1 MKNYILPFVLASA
14 ATTAIAQTDKSR
26 PNIILILADDMGYS
40 DLGSYGSE
48 IRTPNLDRL
57 AAEGTRFSEFYNNSI
72 SAPTRASLITGQYQH
87 KAGVGYFANNLGLP
101 AYQGYINNESLTFAE
116 VLQQGG
122 YHTYLS
128 GKWHVSGREGGKE
141 VSQPWQRGFE
151 HSYNINNGSYFDQ
164 GDYIPANASAEQKAA
179 AEKRKRPYLKDG
191 LPVSLDPGSY
201 YATDLITDNAIDY
214 INGQN
219 GDKPFVLYLAYTAP
233 HWPLHALP
241 EDIARYKGVYD
252 EGWDVIRQRRF
263 EKQKQLG
270 LIPQDAV
277 LPDNEDNNYDWSK
290 LSYDRRKEWV
300 KKMEV
305 YAAMVDRLDQGV
317 GKVLDALKSKGL
329 DDNTLIIFLSDNGAP
344 AEDMVRWHD
353 GAQRN
358 SGPIGT
364 IGSSES
370 QSRNWSHLSNTPL
383 RAYKDYVYEGGIR
396 TPFIAWYP
404 GKVKAGRI
412 VRGAGHII
420 DLAPTFY
427 DLAGVSYPKEYN
439 GIKSNDL
446 HGKSLLPVLIQ
457 GREEVERDE
466 PLCWERAGNRAI
478 RQGKWKL
485 ESHWPNYTWEL
496 FDLEADPGET
506 RNVASRNHEVVSR
519 LSQAY
524 FRWAEENGVVDF
536 RYLESKEP
544 KSMKAFRQSKK
555 QDLST
560 EIPAQKLVK

>member
-1 MKNYILPFVLASA
+1 MLAASTTASA
-14 ATTAIAQTDKSR
+14 QANNSR

-40 DLGSYGSE
+40 DLGAYGSE

-57 AAEGTRFSEFYNNSI
+57 AAEGTRFCEFYNNSI
-72 SAPTRASLITGQYQH
+72 SAPTRASLLTGQFQH

-101 AYQGYINNESLTFAE
+101 AYQGYINKESLTFAE

-128 GKWHVSGREGGKE
+128 GKWHVSGRENGNE

-151 HSYNINNGSYFDQ
+151 HSYNVNNGSYFDQ
-164 GDYIPANASAEQKAA
+164 GDYLPDGATAEQKLTVS
-179 AEKRKRPYLKDG
+179 KRKRPYYKDG
-191 LPVSLDPGSY
+191 QPVSLDPGSY
-201 YATDLITDNAIDY
+201 YATDLITDNAVNY
-214 INGQN
+214 INEQT

-241 EDIARYKGVYD
+241 EDIAKYKGVYD
-252 EGWDVIRQRRF
+252 EGWDVIREKRF

-270 LIPQDAV
+270 IIPQNAV
-277 LPDNEDNNYDWSK
+277 LPDNEDNNYKWAS
-290 LSYDRRKEWV
+290 LSYDRRNEWV

-305 YAAMVDRLDQGV
+305 YAAMIDHLDQGV
-317 GKVLDALKSKGL
+317 GKVLDALKAKSL

-344 AEDMVRWHD
+344 AEDLIRWHN
-353 GAQRN
+353 GASRN

-383 RAYKDYVYEGGIR
+383 RAYKDFVYEGGIR
-396 TPFIAWYP
+396 TPFIAWFP
-404 GKVKAGRI
+404 KRIKAGRI
-412 VRGAGHII
+412 AQGTGHII

-427 DLAGVSYPKEYN
+427 DLAGISYPAEYN
-439 GIKSNDL
+439 GTKTNAL
-446 HGKSLLPVLIQ
+446 HGKSLLPVLTE
-457 GREEVERDE
+457 GKESVEREE
-466 PLCWERAGNRAI
+466 PLCWERAGNRAV

-485 ESHWPNYTWEL
+485 ESHWPNYSWEL
-496 FDLEADPGET
+496 FDLETDPGET
-506 RNVASRNHEVVSR
+506 RNVAARNHEVVSK

-524 FRWAEENGVVDF
+524 FKWAEDNGVVDF
-536 RYLESKEP
+536 RLLEKNEP
-544 KSMKAFRQSKK
+544 KMMKAFRQSMK
-555 QDLST
+555 QELTS
-560 EIPAQKLVK
+560 EVPANNIVK

>member
-1 MKNYILPFVLASA
+1 MKNYILPLMLAASTTASA
-14 ATTAIAQTDKSR
+14 QADNSR

-40 DLGSYGSE
+40 DLGAYGSE

-57 AAEGTRFSEFYNNSI
+57 AAEGTRFCEFYNNSI
-72 SAPTRASLITGQYQH
+72 SAPTRASLLTGQFQH

-128 GKWHVSGREGGKE
+128 GKWHVSGRENGNE

-151 HSYNINNGSYFDQ
+151 HSYNVNNGSYFDQ
-164 GDYIPANASAEQKAA
+164 GDYLPDGATAEQKLAVS
-179 AEKRKRPYLKDG
+179 KRKRPYYKDG
-191 LPVSLDPGSY
+191 QPVSLDPGSY
-201 YATDLITDNAIDY
+201 YATDLITDNAVNY
-214 INGQN
+214 INEQT

-233 HWPLHALP
+233 HWPLHAQP
-241 EDIARYKGVYD
+241 EDIAKYKGVYD
-252 EGWDVIRQRRF
+252 EGWDVIREKRF

-270 LIPQDAV
+270 IIPQNAV
-277 LPDNEDNNYDWSK
+277 LPDNEDNNYKWAS
-290 LSYDRRKEWV
+290 LSYDRRNEWV

-305 YAAMVDRLDQGV
+305 YAAMIDRLDQGV
-317 GKVLDALKSKGL
+317 GKVLNALKAKSL

-344 AEDMVRWHD
+344 AEDLIRWHN
-353 GAQRN
+353 GASRN

-383 RAYKDYVYEGGIR
+383 RAYKDFVYEGGIR
-396 TPFIAWYP
+396 TPFIAWFP
-404 GKVKAGRI
+404 KRIKAGRI
-412 VRGAGHII
+412 AQGTGHII

-427 DLAGVSYPKEYN
+427 DLAGVSYPTEYN
-439 GIKSNDL
+439 GTKTNAL
-446 HGKSLLPVLIQ
+446 HGKSLLPVLTE
-457 GREEVERDE
+457 GKESVEREE
-466 PLCWERAGNRAI
+466 PLCWERAGNRAV

-485 ESHWPNYTWEL
+485 ESHWPNYSWEL
-496 FDLEADPGET
+496 FDLETDPGET
-506 RNVASRNHEVVSR
+506 HNVAARNHEVVSK

-524 FRWAEENGVVDF
+524 FKWAEDNGVVDF
-536 RYLESKEP
+536 RLLEKNEP
-544 KSMKAFRQSKK
+544 KMMKAFRQSMK
-555 QDLST
+555 
-560 EIPAQKLVK
+560 QKLTSEVPANSIVK